1 MPTDGLVADLW
12 GEAPRSRWC
21 SCTSRSCARC
31 SRGRGYDA
39 ARGRGRGGRSAFSR
53 ASSSP
58 AGQETL
64 WRYGAGHV
72 LPTWPSSRSR
82 RRRSGVLRS
91 CASRRSSGRRRGH
104 RGGRHR
110 EVLAELDALVGG
122 EPLRGRLQ
130 AQRMLVVYRSGR
142 QADALDAYR
151 AARAGRWSR
160 RSALSPGRSAAACT
174 SDPATG
180 SGARPVG
187 RRRCPPSAGD
197 LRRRAG
203 LRPARRDRRR
213 GAPGRSGGPGCGA
226 RRAAIAE
233 DALAEKVVAPAGRA
247 RAQRGGASARRRCC
261 RVPVHAAR
269 GVRVRGRRLLLRA
282 RAARGGDGRAAGG
295 RIADGH
301 RRAVGGRE
309 VVGAAR
315 RAVPRACRRPRG
327 LWPRAAAAGR
337 SPQSRPSRPATAPGQ
352 TDTTTRLPSRS
363 RDPVRRR
370 WRRRPAAQRKTLPSV
385 RP

>member
-1 MPTDGLVADLW
+1 MVAGGLRWGYVRGGRQAGGRSPVNVGLLCGSAGGSSVGAELLARSGSPWTVRGQRRRPAGGDRCGEVVGLPRRARRSTRGATMPTDGLVADLW

-226 RRAAIAE
+226 RRAAS
-233 DALAEKVVAPAGRA
+233 R
-247 RAQRGGASARRRCC
+247 
-261 RVPVHAAR
+261 
-269 GVRVRGRRLLLRA
+269 RGRP
-282 RAARGGDGRAAGG
+282 
-295 RIADGH
+295 
-301 RRAVGGRE
+301 RREG
-309 VVGAAR
+309 
-315 RAVPRACRRPRG
+315 RRPCRS
-327 LWPRAAAAGR
+327 RASAAGR
-337 SPQSRPSRPATAPGQ
+337 SI
-352 TDTTTRLPSRS
+352 
-363 RDPVRRR
+363 
-370 WRRRPAAQRKTLPSV
+370 RPAAMLSCARSCGSRRSSPRTPPTSSGASGSW
-385 RP
+385 RRWSGGRRAHR